1 MSVRGAM
8 TLFRDG
14 QLVTVDGT
22 QGVVRL
28 ETIS

>member
-1 MSVRGAM
+1 VRGAM